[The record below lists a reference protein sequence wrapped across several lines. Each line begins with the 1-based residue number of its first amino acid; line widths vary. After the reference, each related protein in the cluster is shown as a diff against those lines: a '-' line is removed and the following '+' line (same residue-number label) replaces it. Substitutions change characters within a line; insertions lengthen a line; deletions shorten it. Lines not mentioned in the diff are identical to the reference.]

1 MYTTILALYFNK
13 WGIVISNIITAY
25 FKQQITPILTKDIF
39 CDNGVE
45 TK

>member
-1 MYTTILALYFNK
+1 MYTIILALYFNK

-25 FKQQITPILTKDIF
+25 FKQRSTAILAKDVF
-39 CDNGVE
+39 CDSGVE